1 MNILVIGN
9 GFDLAHGLHT
19 KYGDFL
25 QFVQF
30 FQMYN
35 ESCDA
40 KDTDFNQFFSSLKE
54 ENTEVYNELN
64 DLTSNNRWLRYFISI
79 RAERQ
84 VEGKEGWID
93 FEKEISIII
102 KALDEARKTLQPHF
116 NAGEIEAHLE
126 QWQLNVLYPIIY
138 PDQKT
143 PRCENK
149 SFMDTF
155 VPIQKEYFLNDLNK
169 LIRCLEIYLST
180 YVANEK
186 CKVLKD
192 INGLKIHRV
201 LSFNY
206 TETFKKNYGINS
218 ESKMEYDYI
227 HGKAYL
233 KSSID
238 KCNLVLGIDE
248 YLPDESMNY
257 DNEFIQFKKFYQR
270 IYKGT
275 GCHYV
280 DWIETI
286 NTINRSKTGGLPQ
299 HNIYFYGHSL
309 DVTDKD
315 ILYKL
320 IMADRFRSTIFY
332 HSKEALGKMIA
343 NLVKI
348 IGEKELIRRTDGN
361 NRKIVFQQTSTET
374 V

>member
-9 GFDLAHGLHT
+9 GFDIAHGLHT

-25 QFVQF
+25 RFVQAF
-30 FQMYN
+30 HMFT
-35 ESCDA
+35 ESSDA
-40 KDTDFNQFFSSLKE
+40 KDTGFNQFFSSLKE
-54 ENTEVYNELN
+54 DKPEVYNELN

-84 VEGKEGWID
+84 LEGKDGWID
-93 FEKEISIII
+93 FESEISKIIQ
-102 KALDEARKTLQPHF
+102 ALDDARRTLLPHF
-116 NAGEIEAHLE
+116 ISGEPRAHLE
-126 QWQLNVLYPIIY
+126 QRQLNVLCPVIY
-138 PDQKT
+138 TDGKVYRSKEVEYDNSFISTQK
-143 PRCENK
+143 K
-149 SFMDTF
+149 
-155 VPIQKEYFLNDLNK
+155 KFLNDLDK
-169 LIRCLEIYLST
+169 LTRCFEIYLST

-186 CKVLKD
+186 CKALKD

-206 TETFKKNYGINS
+206 TETFKKNYDINS

>member
-9 GFDLAHGLHT
+9 GFDLAHGLQT

-25 QFVQF
+25 RFVQS

-35 ESCDA
+35 ESSDA

-79 RAERQ
+79 SAERQ

-102 KALDEARKTLQPHF
+102 QALDGARKTLQQHF
-116 NAGEIEAHLE
+116 KTGENEAHLE

-138 PDQKT
+138 PNQKI

-149 SFMDTF
+149 SFVSAF
-155 VPIQKEYFLNDLNK
+155 VPIQKESFLNDLNK

-180 YVANEK
+180 YVANKK

-192 INGLKIHRV
+192 INELKIHKV

-206 TETFKKNYGINS
+206 TETFQKIYDNNT
-218 ESKMEYDYI
+218 ESKIEYDYI

-238 KCNLVLGIDE
+238 DCNIVLGIDE

-315 ILYKL
+315 IIFKL
-320 IMADRFRSTIFY
+320 IMAEGFNTTIFY
-332 HSKEALGKMIA
+332 HSKEAMGNMIA
-343 NLVKI
+343 NLVKL
-348 IGEKELIRRTDGN
+348 IGEEELIRRTDGEK
-361 NRKIVFQQTSTET
+361 RTIVFRQSSAEI